1 MLGKYDNSPE
11 CAWNS
16 LRNSACV
23 YLEQYEK
30 GQVVFPR
37 AVAIHTPLG
46 EFHTAWSVRNLESTK
61 IVLGNIWLNS
71 AWRNLG
77 STIIYNQSNKRI
89 MDRIL
94 KQDLSKNEIVDLLR
108 GMDAEEVEG
117 NFSVRRVLIDTQA
130 CDVFGGEPEDSYPL
144 IPGTYMAL
152 YYKSIV
158 DDPYPFFEKICGN
171 IINDDDKCQM
181 LMNGDGCIRI
191 FMLNKYE

>member
-1 MLGKYDNSPE
+1 
-11 CAWNS
+11 
-16 LRNSACV
+16 
-23 YLEQYEK
+23 
-30 GQVVFPR
+30 
-37 AVAIHTPLG
+37 
-46 EFHTAWSVRNLESTK
+46 
-61 IVLGNIWLNS
+61 
-71 AWRNLG
+71 
-77 STIIYNQSNKRI
+77 

-94 KQDLSKNEIVDLLR
+94 KQDLSKDEMLVLLR

-158 DDPYPFFEKICGN
+158 GDPYPFFERICEN
-171 IINDDDKCQM
+171 IINDKNKCQS
-181 LMNGDGCIRI
+181 LQNGDGIILI